1 MKTYKER
8 TQSILAKAE
17 AVRKQKRKRIT
28 FITVLSSVAA
38 VILALNLVLF
48 VPYTVDDTDLTKY
61 SSSEY
66 YDVIKQLYGL
76 THETSAPRRTNNYT
90 EWFGGKS
97 DAGTGVTTSGN
108 LASRPPSAS
117 VDGNGSDGEF
127 NYIYNKPM
135 RHQTDGVTEGD
146 FFKLSDTHVFYLGV
160 TPEEYEVI
168 EHISDYQEVIR
179 ITQYSYFTLRVYT
192 IAGENS
198 EPIAEY
204 KIEREEGTLFY
215 PNGSNGRAG
224 GEMILS
230 EDFKTIT
237 VLAPSLHWNDSAK
250 MYVDYTAVINID
262 VSDLSDIK
270 ETNRTYISG
279 DYTGSRSDDGDM
291 LVITQFYVPKDVDFG
306 KPELYVPHVGKLG
319 QMKPL
324 LAKDIICPS
333 TAYFAFY
340 TVISSLNAEH
350 EIIDSVALMS
360 FSDEVC
366 ISQNNIFTTQSVY
379 AKTTDTYTEDGL
391 RYVYSMS
398 EICIVPYSNG
408 VFGDAKTITV
418 AGTVLSQYGLDEYN
432 GMLRVVT
439 TVSYTDEKSYS
450 LMKKYGYSYNK
461 SFDKMCMLYCYDLN
475 TLELIAK
482 VTDFAPENESA
493 MSARFDG
500 DTAYV
505 CTATTR
511 INITDPVFVFDL
523 SNLNNI
529 TYTVSEDVSGYS
541 LSLYSFAYDTLLSIG
556 YGDSKATEK
565 IELYK
570 QNENAVELVAKYE
583 EQAGFSSE
591 YKAHLIDAKNGII
604 GLGIT
609 SFIQKNTRY
618 AIFRYDG
625 NELTEIASVKMQ
637 SDEINY
643 MRAAVIDGY
652 VYILDTDGTTAKTV
666 LHVIKIA

>member
-1 MKTYKER
+1 
-8 TQSILAKAE
+8 
-17 AVRKQKRKRIT
+17 
-28 FITVLSSVAA
+28 
-38 VILALNLVLF
+38 
-48 VPYTVDDTDLTKY
+48 
-61 SSSEY
+61 
-66 YDVIKQLYGL
+66 
-76 THETSAPRRTNNYT
+76 
-90 EWFGGKS
+90 
-97 DAGTGVTTSGN
+97 
-108 LASRPPSAS
+108 
-117 VDGNGSDGEF
+117 
-127 NYIYNKPM
+127 
-135 RHQTDGVTEGD
+135 
-146 FFKLSDTHVFYLGV
+146 
-160 TPEEYEVI
+160 
-168 EHISDYQEVIR
+168 
-179 ITQYSYFTLRVYT
+179 
-192 IAGENS
+192 
-198 EPIAEY
+198 
-204 KIEREEGTLFY
+204 
-215 PNGSNGRAG
+215 
-224 GEMILS
+224 
-230 EDFKTIT
+230 
-237 VLAPSLHWNDSAK
+237 
-250 MYVDYTAVINID
+250 
-262 VSDLSDIK
+262 
-270 ETNRTYISG
+270 
-279 DYTGSRSDDGDM
+279 
-291 LVITQFYVPKDVDFG
+291 
-306 KPELYVPHVGKLG
+306 
-319 QMKPL
+319 
-324 LAKDIICPS
+324 
-333 TAYFAFY
+333 
-340 TVISSLNAEH
+340 
-350 EIIDSVALMS
+350 
-360 FSDEVC
+360 
-366 ISQNNIFTTQSVY
+366 
-379 AKTTDTYTEDGL
+379 
-391 RYVYSMS
+391 MS

-432 GMLRVVT
+432 SMLRVVT

-523 SNLNNI
+523 SDLNNI

-570 QNENAVELVAKYE
+570 QNENAVESVAKYE
-583 EQAGFSSE
+583 EQARFSSE

-637 SDEINY
+637 SNEINY
-643 MRAAVIDGY
+643 MRAVVIDGY